1 MTTRVRKADG
11 SLTEAGFQLQV
22 VALAKRGGWRIYH
35 APDNRPGRRTGKPQA
50 VVGDTAG
57 FPDLILIR
65 DSELLAVELKTD
77 TGRLRPG
84 QQDWLS
90 AFAQVGANAY
100 LWRPKDI
107 QEVQDRLAPVGARP
121 RST

>member
-22 VALAKRGGWRIYH
+22 VSLAKRGGWRIYH
-35 APDNRPGRRTGKPQA
+35 APDNRPGRRTGKPQT

-57 FPDLILIR
+57 FPDLLLIR
-65 DSELLAVELKTD
+65 GSTLLVVELKTD

-84 QQDWLS
+84 QQDWLD
-90 AFAQVGANAY
+90 AFVQVGAESY
-100 LWRPKDI
+100 LWRPRDI
-107 QEVQDRLAPVGARP
+107 EDVQARLAPVGARGGLE
-121 RST
+121 